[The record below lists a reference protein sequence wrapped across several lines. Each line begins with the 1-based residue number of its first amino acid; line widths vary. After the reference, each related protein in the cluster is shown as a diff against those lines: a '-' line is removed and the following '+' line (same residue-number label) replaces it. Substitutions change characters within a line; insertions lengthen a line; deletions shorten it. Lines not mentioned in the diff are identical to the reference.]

1 MNGLFGRAAMSGF
14 ITFKALMT
22 PVAFGVAA
30 IARNRRREILLVRH
44 SYQPG
49 WMLPGGGV
57 GRAEPPTDAIMRELR
72 EEVGMTGASAPELF
86 ALYTRRAGWATNLV
100 AVFCVDEIE
109 VDFKPNLEIVDARFA
124 DPDDL
129 PAETTLPTARRI
141 REALGHEPR
150 RPFW

>member
-1 MNGLFGRAAMSGF
+1 MNGLLGRAAMSGF
-14 ITFKALMT
+14 VTFKALVA

-30 IARNRRREILLVRH
+30 VARNRNRQILLVRH

-86 ALYTRRAGWATNLV
+86 ALYTRKAGWATNLV
-100 AVFCVDEIE
+100 AVFRVDDIEIN
-109 VDFKPNLEIVDARFA
+109 FKPNFEIVDARFA

-129 PAETTLPTARRI
+129 PAETTPPTARRI
-141 REALGHEPR
+141 KEALGQEPR